1 VVLSIEGVY
10 LNCRIRPG
18 PGSLKKGFALGTAV
32 FLALTVFAGV
42 AAAQIEDEKVGNRS
56 YFYAGGGIELSQ
68 NSLRY
73 YAMSEV
79 ASITYDINNLMA
91 VGFKVV
97 MSENFGKTIVA
108 EPELYYRV
116 YVAKFLWGRVFAQL
130 DLGASYIIDDK
141 DLYPEPLMGV
151 SAGVRFPFL
160 GRFYAEPYLRFGYP
174 FMWGLGATGGIRF

>member
-1 VVLSIEGVY
+1 
-10 LNCRIRPG
+10 LNCRWRSG
-18 PGSLKKGFALGTAV
+18 PSSPKRIFALGTAV
-32 FLALTVFAGV
+32 FLALTVFAGA
-42 AAAQIEDEKVGNRS
+42 AAAQVETEKKGNRS

-79 ASITYDINNLMA
+79 ASITYDINDLMA
-91 VGFKVV
+91 VGFKVT

-108 EPELYYRV
+108 EPGLYYRL

-130 DLGASYIIDDK
+130 DLGASYIVDDK
-141 DLYPEPLMGV
+141 KLYPEPLMGV

-160 GRFYAEPYLRFGYP
+160 GKFYAEPYLRFGYP
-174 FMWGLGATGGIRF
+174 YMWGLGVTGGIRF